1 MSLTTL
7 PVELKRRI
15 LDQLPWRVRW
25 QVLQVDRAL
34 FHALDQDA
42 IDGVLRLLA
51 AAPTEAKCR
60 LSHGLRAWL
69 MVRDHDGSWVCEGL
83 TRQSKADPLLPVLEG
98 AFTGVGRR
106 YRVWLQFAGDR
117 EPQGF

>member
-25 QVLQVDRAL
+25 QVRQADRAL
-34 FHALDQDA
+34 FHALDQEA
-42 IDGVLRLLA
+42 LDGLLRLLA
-51 AAPTEAKCR
+51 AAPTEAACR
-60 LSHGLRAWL
+60 MSHGLRAWS
-69 MVRDHDGSWVCEGL
+69 VFRHHDGSWVCEGL
-83 TRQSKADPLLPVLEG
+83 TRQSEADPLLPVLED

-106 YRVWLQFAGDR
+106 YRVWLHVAGDR
-117 EPQGF
+117 APQGF